1 MKITKS
7 KLRQIIM
14 EELESDQD
22 QEQLNEV
29 DPITAGVAVG
39 LAGGLVVALQTI
51 FIKMQEAD
59 QQELM
64 DYMSQPGHEDEK
76 KAYEVWLADQTGG
89 GEAYGQ
95 EPARSSPPWGKED
108 LSLAELKKLIRS
120 ELLG

>member
-1 MKITKS
+1 MKITRAR
-7 KLRQIIM
+7 LRQIIM
-14 EELESDQD
+14 EELKSD
-22 QEQLNEV
+22 QEQLNEFG
-29 DPITAGVAVG
+29 DPVTAGVAVG

-89 GEAYGQ
+89 GEVYGE
-95 EPARSSPPWGKED
+95 EPARTQPAG
-108 LSLAELKKLIRS
+108 AEEFSMNELRDLIRS
-120 ELLG
+120 QLSNL